1 VPGSVPPGAVSRKRA
16 GRRPRRQGTAASGVF
31 CRRASGAW
39 RAGKRACGSWEIG
52 RPTGVR
58 LRQAAHSGA
67 SCRAAALCRAAC
79 WCIDGERSWP
89 RTLARYKGRCVGHQM
104 RRPLWS
110 KSLRRGAAQPHSP
123 SHQCNNFPR
132 TVQRPAN
139 EGCRAGLGL
148 RANMG
153 VGSVSRG
160 GHSGYHRPARPTA
173 WPRAPCDPTALASL
187 VPPLGIQGPDRA
199 GRRGLDEPL
208 GAAAGCPVF
217 ARSVRAS
224 VRVGVAHGA
233 ESNPALSNHGRAT
246 PSPVNQHGRLF

>member
-1 VPGSVPPGAVSRKRA
+1 MGVPGSVPPGAVSRKRA

-110 KSLRRGAAQPHSP
+110 QACGAVRLSPTAHHINATISRGQCRGQQMRGAA
-123 SHQCNNFPR
+123 
-132 TVQRPAN
+132 PAW
-139 EGCRAGLGL
+139 GCAPIWELGVSAAGATL
-148 RANMG
+148 ATIAP
-153 VGSVSRG
+153 
-160 GHSGYHRPARPTA
+160 PARPLGHVLRVTRPPWPAWCRRSASKARTA
-173 WPRAPCDPTALASL
+173 P
-187 VPPLGIQGPDRA
+187 G
-199 GRRGLDEPL
+199 
-208 GAAAGCPVF
+208 GAVSMS
-217 ARSVRAS
+217 R
-224 VRVGVAHGA
+224 
-233 ESNPALSNHGRAT
+233 
-246 PSPVNQHGRLF
+246 